1 MNRRQF
7 IISSTFALGLSAKP
21 WASSFGGQV
30 SSSQSAFATGF
41 GGQAPSQP
49 APPVTKFEELRR
61 GVGMFMG
68 TGGTIGYLVN
78 GDGAVAVDSQ
88 FMNTAAI
95 CVEGLKVLAAKGLQ
109 MLINTHHH
117 GDHTGGN
124 KAFRPLVKNIVCQE
138 NCLAWHKK
146 VAEQAGNSADQA
158 FADLSFGG
166 SWSTNFGDEKVWARY
181 FGPAHTSGDAVIHF
195 EKANVVHG
203 GDLLFR
209 RVHPRIDGPA
219 GASAV
224 NWIKVL
230 ERLAKDHNNDTIFV
244 FGHGAD
250 NNVRGNKTDVLF
262 FRDYLSAGVDHVGT
276 GISARKSKDEITKI
290 AALPKF
296 ESVISF
302 NPRLTLEATL
312 GSIHDELS
320 K

>member
-7 IISSTFALGLSAKP
+7 IISS
-21 WASSFGGQV
+21 ASVAGA
-30 SSSQSAFATGF
+30 AFARVPAWA
-41 GGQAPSQP
+41 QQP
-49 APPVTKFEELRR
+49 AVPATPPVTKFEELRR
-61 GVGMFMG
+61 GVGIFIG

-78 GDGAVAVDSQ
+78 ADGAIAVDSQ
-88 FMNTAAI
+88 FMNTATI
-95 CVEGLKVLAAKGLQ
+95 CVEGLKVLALKGLQ
-109 MLINTHHH
+109 LLINTHHH

-124 KAFRPLVKNIVCQE
+124 KAFRPLVKSIVCQE

-146 VAEQAGNSADQA
+146 VAEQANTVADQA

-181 FGPAHTSGDAVIHF
+181 FGPGHTSGDAVIHF

-230 ERLAKDHNNDTIFV
+230 ERLAKDHSNDTIFV

-250 NNVRGNKTDVLF
+250 NNPRGNKTDVLF
-262 FRDYLSAGVDHVGT
+262 FRDYLSAGVDHVRK
-276 GISARKSKDEITKI
+276 GISARKSKDEITKV

-296 ESVISF
+296 ESVSAF
-302 NPRLTLEATL
+302 NPRLTLEGTL
-312 GSIHDELS
+312 GSIYDELS

>member
-1 MNRRQF
+1 MDRRQF
-7 IISSTFALGLSAKP
+7 IISSSATVAGVALARVP
-21 WASSFGGQV
+21 VWGQ
-30 SSSQSAFATGF
+30 
-41 GGQAPSQP
+41 QP
-49 APPVTKFEELRR
+49 AAPPVTKFEELRR
-61 GVGMFMG
+61 GVGIFIG
-68 TGGTIGYLVN
+68 NGGTIGYLVN
-78 GDGAVAVDSQ
+78 GDGAIAVDSQ

-95 CVEGLKVLAAKGLQ
+95 CVEGLRTRAPKGLQ

-124 KAFRPLVKNIVCQE
+124 KAFRPLVKSIVCQE
-138 NCLAWHKK
+138 NCLVWHKK
-146 VAEQAGNSADQA
+146 VSEQANNVADQA

-181 FGPAHTSGDAVIHF
+181 FGPGHTSGDAVIHF

-230 ERLAKDHNNDTIFV
+230 ERIAKDHSNDTIFV

-250 NNVRGNKTDVLF
+250 NSVRGTKADVTF
-262 FRDYLSAGVDHVGT
+262 FRDYLSAGVDHVRK
-276 GISARKSKDEITKI
+276 GIGARKSKDEITKVS
-290 AALPKF
+290 ALPKF
-296 ESVISF
+296 ESVTAF
-302 NPRLTLEATL
+302 NPRLTLEGTL
-312 GSIHDELS
+312 GSIYDELS